1 MVRVGCLA
9 VGEGCGHARTRAWVL
24 WSRARGRNDQDI
36 HRILSQVPSEGALGN
51 LGDGKYIIATLR
63 RQLIRLCVP
72 SRIGQNRNTTCL
84 QPPWHFGDHST
95 LNSQTTYLH
104 RSPKN
109 KRECTSPSSSFKNH
123 SSMNAGQQ
131 VQRLHVARKFP
142 LRPLSV
148 IIAIHEYIGRLQQH
162 SQSICSE
169 SFHPVN
175 APNPH
180 RPHRLPT
187 LIRNIA
193 VSRRLKE
200 LHGLP

>member
-1 MVRVGCLA
+1 MYTVYTLLLHCDLARACFRCGCRVTVVSVVRVGCLA

-24 WSRARGRNDQDI
+24 RSRGRNDQNI

-104 RSPKN
+104 RSQKQTRMYVPKFFFQESFVN
-109 KRECTSPSSSFKNH
+109 ECRTTGSAFTRRSKFSTSSFECH
-123 SSMNAGQQ
+123 RHYS
-131 VQRLHVARKFP
+131 RIY
-142 LRPLSV
+142 RP
-148 IIAIHEYIGRLQQH
+148 
-162 SQSICSE
+162 
-169 SFHPVN
+169 P
-175 APNPH
+175 
-180 RPHRLPT
+180 PT
-187 LIRNIA
+187 A
-193 VSRRLKE
+193 
-200 LHGLP
+200 